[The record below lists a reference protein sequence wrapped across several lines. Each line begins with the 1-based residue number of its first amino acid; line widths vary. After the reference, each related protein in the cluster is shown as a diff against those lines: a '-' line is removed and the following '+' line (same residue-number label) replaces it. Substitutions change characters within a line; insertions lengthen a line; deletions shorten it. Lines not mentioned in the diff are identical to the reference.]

1 MKALISVDMEGISGI
16 VHSSETNPERYDY
29 QRGREL
35 MTAEAN
41 AVIAGVLDAEPT
53 ADVLVA
59 DAHGTFRN
67 LLPEQLD
74 RRARLV
80 RGKPRALNMLAGLDE
95 ETDAALFVGYHVRA
109 GEGPGVLAHTMN
121 GEILDV
127 RVTGRAPDE
136 EVRGTGRAPGEDVRI
151 TAHTP
156 GEDVRITA
164 HTPGEDVRIT
174 THTPGEGVRITTHTP
189 GEGVQVTAP
198 KPGEHSRTTAR
209 SLGEIGLNA
218 AMAGHLG
225 VPVVL
230 LSGDDAA
237 CAEAAALIPEAVTVP
252 VKEALGMA
260 AAVTLH
266 PEEARDRLR
275 RAAADAVSRRT
286 EIPPLA
292 LTGPLDVEV
301 DLASPHTIDLATL
314 VPGVSRTAGARTVA
328 FTAPDYG
335 AAYRLILLLAQ
346 LATIRPA

>member
-1 MKALISVDMEGISGI
+1 MKLLISVDMEGVSGI

-35 MTAEAN
+35 MTADAN
-41 AVIAGVLDAEPT
+41 AVIAGVLDADPT
-53 ADVLVA
+53 AEVLVA

-80 RGKPRALNMLAGLDE
+80 RGKPRSLNMLAGLDE

-127 RVTGRAPDE
+127 RVAG
-136 EVRGTGRAPGEDVRI
+136 
-151 TAHTP
+151 
-156 GEDVRITA
+156 
-164 HTPGEDVRIT
+164 
-174 THTPGEGVRITTHTP
+174 
-189 GEGVQVTAP
+189 
-198 KPGEHSRTTAR
+198 R

-237 CAEAAALIPEAVTVP
+237 CAELNDLVQAAVTVP

-275 RAAADAVSRRT
+275 RAAADAVTRRA
-286 EIPPLA
+286 EIQPLA
-292 LTGPLDVEV
+292 LTGTLNVEV

-314 VPGVSRTAGARTVA
+314 VPGVSRTGGARTVA
-328 FTAPDYG
+328 FTSPDY
-335 AAYRLILLLAQ
+335 ATAYRLILLLAQ
-346 LATIRPA
+346 LATIKPA

>member
-1 MKALISVDMEGISGI
+1 MKVLISVDMEGVSGI
-16 VHSSETNPERYDY
+16 VHPAETNPERYDY

-35 MTAEAN
+35 MTADAN
-41 AVIAGVLDAEPT
+41 AVIAGVLDADPT

-80 RGKPRALNMLAGLDE
+80 RGKPRALNMLAGLAA

-127 RVTGRAPDE
+127 RVAG
-136 EVRGTGRAPGEDVRI
+136 
-151 TAHTP
+151 
-156 GEDVRITA
+156 
-164 HTPGEDVRIT
+164 
-174 THTPGEGVRITTHTP
+174 
-189 GEGVQVTAP
+189 
-198 KPGEHSRTTAR
+198 R

-218 AMAGHLG
+218 AMASHLG

-237 CAEAAALIPEAVTVP
+237 CAELTELVPAAVTVA
-252 VKEALGMA
+252 VKEALGAA

-275 RAAADAVSRRT
+275 RAAADAITRRA
-286 EIPPLA
+286 EIPPLTLA
-292 LTGPLDVEV
+292 PAPLDVEV
-301 DLASPHTIDLATL
+301 DLAGAHTVDLATL
-314 VPGVSRTAGARTVA
+314 VPGVTRTGGARTVA
-328 FTAPDYG
+328 FTAPDY
-335 AAYRLILLLAQ
+335 ATAYRLILLLAQ

>member
-1 MKALISVDMEGISGI
+1 MKLLISVDMEGVSGI
-16 VHSSETNPERYDY
+16 VHPAETNPERYDY

-35 MTAEAN
+35 MTADAN
-41 AVIAGVLDAEPT
+41 AVIAGVLDADPT

-80 RGKPRALNMLAGLDE
+80 RGKPRTLNMLAGLDA

-121 GEILDV
+121 DAILDV
-127 RVTGRAPDE
+127 RVAG
-136 EVRGTGRAPGEDVRI
+136 
-151 TAHTP
+151 
-156 GEDVRITA
+156 
-164 HTPGEDVRIT
+164 
-174 THTPGEGVRITTHTP
+174 
-189 GEGVQVTAP
+189 
-198 KPGEHSRTTAR
+198 R

-237 CAEAAALIPEAVTVP
+237 CAELTEPVPAAVTVP
-252 VKEALGMA
+252 VKEALGAA

-275 RAAADAVSRRT
+275 RAAADAITRRA
-286 EIPPLA
+286 EIPPLTLA
-292 LTGPLDVEV
+292 PAPLDVEA
-301 DLASPHTIDLATL
+301 DLAGAHTVDLATL
-314 VPGVSRTAGARTVA
+314 VPGVTRAGGARTVA
-328 FTAPDYG
+328 FTAPDY
-335 AAYRLILLLAQ
+335 ATAYRLILLLAQ

>member
-95 ETDAALFVGYHVRA
+95 DTDAALFVGYHVRA

-136 EVRGTGRAPGEDVRI
+136 DARGTGHAPGEDVRI
-151 TAHTP
+151 T
-156 GEDVRITA
+156 G
-164 HTPGEDVRIT
+164 
-174 THTPGEGVRITTHTP
+174 
-189 GEGVQVTAP
+189 
-198 KPGEHSRTTAR
+198 R

-237 CAEAAALIPEAVTVP
+237 CAEAADLIPQAVTVP

-275 RAAADAVSRRT
+275 RAAADAVSRRR
-286 EIPPLA
+286 EIPPLS

-314 VPGVSRTAGARTVA
+314 VPGVLRTAGARAVA

-335 AAYRLILLLAQ
+335 TAYRLILLLAQ
-346 LATIRPA
+346 LATIRPT

>member
-1 MKALISVDMEGISGI
+1 MKLLISVDMEGVSGI

-35 MTAEAN
+35 MTADAN
-41 AVIAGVLDAEPT
+41 AVVAGVLDADPT
-53 ADVLVA
+53 AEVLVA

-121 GEILDV
+121 DEILDV
-127 RVTGRAPDE
+127 RVAG
-136 EVRGTGRAPGEDVRI
+136 
-151 TAHTP
+151 
-156 GEDVRITA
+156 
-164 HTPGEDVRIT
+164 
-174 THTPGEGVRITTHTP
+174 
-189 GEGVQVTAP
+189 
-198 KPGEHSRTTAR
+198 R

-237 CAEAAALIPEAVTVP
+237 CAEMTDLVPGAVTVA

-275 RAAADAVSRRT
+275 RAAADAVARRA
-286 EIPPLA
+286 EIQPLA

-314 VPGVSRTAGARTVA
+314 VPGVSRTGGARTVA
-328 FTAPDYG
+328 FTSPDY
-335 AAYRLILLLAQ
+335 ATAYRLILLLAQ
-346 LATIRPA
+346 LATIKPA

>member
-1 MKALISVDMEGISGI
+1 MKLLISVDMEGISGI
-16 VHSSETNPERYDY
+16 VHSTETNPERYDY

-35 MTAEAN
+35 MTADAN
-41 AVIAGVLDAEPT
+41 AVIAGVLDADPT

-80 RGKPRALNMLAGLDE
+80 RGKPRSLNMLAGLDE

-109 GEGPGVLAHTMN
+109 GAGPGVLAHTMN

-127 RVTGRAPDE
+127 RVAG
-136 EVRGTGRAPGEDVRI
+136 
-151 TAHTP
+151 
-156 GEDVRITA
+156 
-164 HTPGEDVRIT
+164 
-174 THTPGEGVRITTHTP
+174 
-189 GEGVQVTAP
+189 
-198 KPGEHSRTTAR
+198 R

-237 CAEAAALIPEAVTVP
+237 CAELNGLVPAAVTVP

-275 RAAADAVSRRT
+275 RAAADAVSRRA

-292 LTGPLDVEV
+292 LTGTLDVEV

-314 VPGVSRTAGARTVA
+314 VPGVSRAGGARTVA
-328 FTAPDYG
+328 FTSPDY
-335 AAYRLILLLAQ
+335 ATAYRLILLLAQ
-346 LATIRPA
+346 LATIKPA

>member
-1 MKALISVDMEGISGI
+1 MKTLISVDMEGISGI
-16 VHSSETNPERYDY
+16 VHSTETNPERYDY

-35 MTAEAN
+35 MTADAN
-41 AVIAGVLDAEPT
+41 AVIAGVLDADPT
-53 ADVLVA
+53 AEVLVA

-80 RGKPRALNMLAGLDE
+80 RGKPRSLNMLAGLDE

-127 RVTGRAPDE
+127 RVAG
-136 EVRGTGRAPGEDVRI
+136 
-151 TAHTP
+151 
-156 GEDVRITA
+156 
-164 HTPGEDVRIT
+164 
-174 THTPGEGVRITTHTP
+174 
-189 GEGVQVTAP
+189 
-198 KPGEHSRTTAR
+198 R

-237 CAEAAALIPEAVTVP
+237 CAEMNDLVPAAVTVP
-252 VKEALGMA
+252 VKDALGMA

-275 RAAADAVSRRT
+275 RAAADAVARRA
-286 EIPPLA
+286 EIQPLA
-292 LTGPLDVEV
+292 LTGTSNVEV
-301 DLASPHTIDLATL
+301 DLASPHTVDLATL
-314 VPGVSRTAGARTVA
+314 VPGVSRTGGARTVA
-328 FTAPDYG
+328 FTSPDY
-335 AAYRLILLLAQ
+335 ATAYRLILLLAQ
-346 LATIRPA
+346 LASIKPA

>member
-1 MKALISVDMEGISGI
+1 MKLLISVDMEGISGI

-35 MTAEAN
+35 MTADAN

-53 ADVLVA
+53 AEVLVA

-74 RRARLV
+74 RRSRLV

-127 RVTGRAPDE
+127 RVAG
-136 EVRGTGRAPGEDVRI
+136 
-151 TAHTP
+151 
-156 GEDVRITA
+156 
-164 HTPGEDVRIT
+164 
-174 THTPGEGVRITTHTP
+174 
-189 GEGVQVTAP
+189 
-198 KPGEHSRTTAR
+198 R

-237 CAEAAALIPEAVTVP
+237 CAELTDLVPETVTVA

-266 PEEARDRLR
+266 PEEARDRLC
-275 RAAADAVSRRT
+275 RAAADAVARRA

-314 VPGVSRTAGARTVA
+314 VPGVSRAGGARTVT
-328 FTAPDYG
+328 FTSPDY
-335 AAYRLILLLAQ
+335 ATAYRLILLLAQ
-346 LATIRPA
+346 LATIKPA

>member
-16 VHSSETNPERYDY
+16 VHSSETNPERDDY

-127 RVTGRAPDE
+127 RVAD
-136 EVRGTGRAPGEDVRI
+136 RAPGEDAQGA
-151 TAHTP
+151 AHGP
-156 GEDVRITA
+156 GEDAQSTA
-164 HTPGEDVRIT
+164 HG
-174 THTPGEGVRITTHTP
+174 P
-189 GEGVQVTAP
+189 GEGVQSTAHAP
-198 KPGEHSRTTAR
+198 REDVGGTGHATGEGVRLTARTPGDGVRRSGR

-237 CAEAAALIPEAVTVP
+237 CAEAAELIPAAVTVP

-275 RAAADAVSRRT
+275 RAAADAVSRRA
-286 EIPPLA
+286 EIPPPA

-301 DLASPHTIDLATL
+301 DLASPHTVDLATL
-314 VPGVSRTAGARTVA
+314 VPGVSRTAGARTVT

-335 AAYRLILLLAQ
+335 TAYRLVLLLAQ

>member
-1 MKALISVDMEGISGI
+1 MKLLISVDMEGVSGI
-16 VHSSETNPERYDY
+16 VHSTETNPERYDY

-35 MTAEAN
+35 MTADAN
-41 AVIAGVLDAEPT
+41 AVIAGVLDADPT
-53 ADVLVA
+53 AEVLVA

-80 RGKPRALNMLAGLDE
+80 RGKPRSLNMLAGLDE

-127 RVTGRAPDE
+127 RVAG
-136 EVRGTGRAPGEDVRI
+136 
-151 TAHTP
+151 
-156 GEDVRITA
+156 
-164 HTPGEDVRIT
+164 
-174 THTPGEGVRITTHTP
+174 
-189 GEGVQVTAP
+189 
-198 KPGEHSRTTAR
+198 R

-237 CAEAAALIPEAVTVP
+237 CAELNDLIQAAVTVP

-275 RAAADAVSRRT
+275 RAAADAVTRRA
-286 EIPPLA
+286 EIQPLA
-292 LTGPLDVEV
+292 LTGTLNVEV

-314 VPGVSRTAGARTVA
+314 VPGVSRTGGARTVA
-328 FTAPDYG
+328 FTSPDY
-335 AAYRLILLLAQ
+335 ATAYRLILLLAQ
-346 LATIRPA
+346 LATIKPA

>member
-80 RGKPRALNMLAGLDE
+80 RGKPRALNMLAGLDA

-127 RVTGRAPDE
+127 RMTVNAPS
-136 EVRGTGRAPGEDVRI
+136 EDVR
-151 TAHTP
+151 TA
-156 GEDVRITA
+156 G
-164 HTPGEDVRIT
+164 
-174 THTPGEGVRITTHTP
+174 
-189 GEGVQVTAP
+189 
-198 KPGEHSRTTAR
+198 R

-237 CAEAAALIPEAVTVP
+237 CAEAADLIPEAVTVP

-335 AAYRLILLLAQ
+335 TAYRLILLLAQ

>member
-16 VHSSETNPERYDY
+16 VHSSETNPERDDY

-127 RVTGRAPDE
+127 RVAD
-136 EVRGTGRAPGEDVRI
+136 RAPGEDAQGA
-151 TAHTP
+151 AHGP
-156 GEDVRITA
+156 GEDAQSTA
-164 HTPGEDVRIT
+164 HG
-174 THTPGEGVRITTHTP
+174 P
-189 GEGVQVTAP
+189 GEGVQSTAHAP
-198 KPGEHSRTTAR
+198 REDVGGTGHATGEGVRLTARTPGDGVRRSGR

-237 CAEAAALIPEAVTVP
+237 CAEAAELIPAAVTVL

-275 RAAADAVSRRT
+275 RAAADAVSRRA
-286 EIPPLA
+286 EIPPPA

-301 DLASPHTIDLATL
+301 DLASPHTVDLATL
-314 VPGVSRTAGARTVA
+314 VPGVSRTAGARTVT
-328 FTAPDYG
+328 FTAPDFG
-335 AAYRLILLLAQ
+335 TAYRLILLLAQ

>member
-1 MKALISVDMEGISGI
+1 MKLLISVDMEGISGI

-35 MTAEAN
+35 MTADAN
-41 AVIAGVLDAEPT
+41 AVIAGVLDADPT

-80 RGKPRALNMLAGLDE
+80 RGKPRSLNMLAGLDE

-127 RVTGRAPDE
+127 RVAY
-136 EVRGTGRAPGEDVRI
+136 
-151 TAHTP
+151 
-156 GEDVRITA
+156 
-164 HTPGEDVRIT
+164 
-174 THTPGEGVRITTHTP
+174 
-189 GEGVQVTAP
+189 
-198 KPGEHSRTTAR
+198 R

-237 CAEAAALIPEAVTVP
+237 CAELTDLVPETVTVA
-252 VKEALGMA
+252 VKEARGMA

-275 RAAADAVSRRT
+275 RAAADAVARRA

-314 VPGVSRTAGARTVA
+314 VPGVSRAGGARTVT
-328 FTAPDYG
+328 FTSPDY
-335 AAYRLILLLAQ
+335 ATAYRLILLLAQ
-346 LATIRPA
+346 LATIKPA

>member
-1 MKALISVDMEGISGI
+1 MKALISVDMEGVSGI

-35 MTAEAN
+35 MTADAN

-127 RVTGRAPDE
+127 RVTGRAP
-136 EVRGTGRAPGEDVRI
+136 GEDAR
-151 TAHTP
+151 
-156 GEDVRITA
+156 
-164 HTPGEDVRIT
+164 
-174 THTPGEGVRITTHTP
+174 
-189 GEGVQVTAP
+189 VT
-198 KPGEHSRTTAR
+198 GR

-314 VPGVSRTAGARTVA
+314 VPGVSRAAGARTVA
-328 FTAPDYG
+328 FAAPDYG
-335 AAYRLILLLAQ
+335 TAYRLILLLAQ

>member
-80 RGKPRALNMLAGLDE
+80 RGKPRGLHMLAGLDE

-127 RVTGRAPDE
+127 RVAGRAPGE
-136 EVRGTGRAPGEDVRI
+136 GARGTGHAPGEDVRI
-151 TAHTP
+151 T
-156 GEDVRITA
+156 G
-164 HTPGEDVRIT
+164 
-174 THTPGEGVRITTHTP
+174 
-189 GEGVQVTAP
+189 
-198 KPGEHSRTTAR
+198 R

-237 CAEAAALIPEAVTVP
+237 CAELTELVPAAVTVP
-252 VKEALGMA
+252 VKEALGAA

-275 RAAADAVSRRT
+275 RAAADAVTRRT
-286 EIPPLA
+286 EIPPLS

-301 DLASPHTIDLATL
+301 DLAGAHTVDLATL
-314 VPGVSRTAGARTVA
+314 IPGVSRTAGARTIA
-328 FTAPDYG
+328 FTAPDY
-335 AAYRLILLLAQ
+335 ATAYRLILLLAQ

>member
-1 MKALISVDMEGISGI
+1 MKLLISVDMEGISGI

-35 MTAEAN
+35 MTADAN

-53 ADVLVA
+53 AEVLVA

-74 RRARLV
+74 RRSRLV

-127 RVTGRAPDE
+127 RVAG
-136 EVRGTGRAPGEDVRI
+136 
-151 TAHTP
+151 
-156 GEDVRITA
+156 
-164 HTPGEDVRIT
+164 
-174 THTPGEGVRITTHTP
+174 
-189 GEGVQVTAP
+189 
-198 KPGEHSRTTAR
+198 R

-237 CAEAAALIPEAVTVP
+237 CAELTDLVPETVTVA

-275 RAAADAVSRRT
+275 RAAADAVARRA

-314 VPGVSRTAGARTVA
+314 VPGVSRAGGARTVT
-328 FTAPDYG
+328 FTSPDY
-335 AAYRLILLLAQ
+335 ATAYRLILLLAQ
-346 LATIRPA
+346 LATIKPA

>member
-1 MKALISVDMEGISGI
+1 MKILISVDMEGVSGI
-16 VHSSETNPERYDY
+16 VHPSETNPERYDY

-35 MTAEAN
+35 MTADAN
-41 AVIAGVLDAEPT
+41 AAVAGVLDAEPT
-53 ADVLVA
+53 AEVLVA

-80 RGKPRALNMLAGLDE
+80 RGKPRALHMLAGLDE
-95 ETDAALFVGYHVRA
+95 DTDAALFVGYHVRA

-121 GEILDV
+121 DEILDV
-127 RVTGRAPDE
+127 RVAG
-136 EVRGTGRAPGEDVRI
+136 
-151 TAHTP
+151 
-156 GEDVRITA
+156 
-164 HTPGEDVRIT
+164 
-174 THTPGEGVRITTHTP
+174 
-189 GEGVQVTAP
+189 
-198 KPGEHSRTTAR
+198 R
-209 SLGEIGLNA
+209 SLGETGLNA

-237 CAEAAALIPEAVTVP
+237 CAEMTDLVPGAVTVA

-275 RAAADAVSRRT
+275 RAAADAVTRRAAIEPLT
-286 EIPPLA
+286 LA
-292 LTGPLDVEV
+292 LAPLDVEV

-314 VPGVSRTAGARTVA
+314 VPGVSRAGGARTVT
-328 FTAPDYG
+328 FTSPDY
-335 AAYRLILLLAQ
+335 ATAYRLILLLAQ

>member
-80 RGKPRALNMLAGLDE
+80 RGKPRALNMLAVLDE

-127 RVTGRAPDE
+127 RVTGQ
-136 EVRGTGRAPGEDVRI
+136 APGE
-151 TAHTP
+151 A
-156 GEDVRITA
+156 GA
-164 HTPGEDVRIT
+164 T
-174 THTPGEGVRITTHTP
+174 TGH
-189 GEGVQVTAP
+189 
-198 KPGEHSRTTAR
+198 

-237 CAEAAALIPEAVTVP
+237 CAEAAELIPAAVTVP

-275 RAAADAVSRRT
+275 RAAAEAVSRRT
-286 EIPPLA
+286 EIPPLV

-301 DLASPHTIDLATL
+301 DLASPHTVDLATL
-314 VPGVSRTAGARTVA
+314 VPGVSRTAGARTVT

-335 AAYRLILLLAQ
+335 TAYRLILLLAQ

>member
-1 MKALISVDMEGISGI
+1 MKLLISVDMEGVSGI

-35 MTAEAN
+35 MTADAN
-41 AVIAGVLDAEPT
+41 AVIAGVLDADPT
-53 ADVLVA
+53 AEVLVA

-80 RGKPRALNMLAGLDE
+80 RGKPRSLNMLAGLDE

-127 RVTGRAPDE
+127 RVAG
-136 EVRGTGRAPGEDVRI
+136 
-151 TAHTP
+151 
-156 GEDVRITA
+156 
-164 HTPGEDVRIT
+164 
-174 THTPGEGVRITTHTP
+174 
-189 GEGVQVTAP
+189 
-198 KPGEHSRTTAR
+198 R

-237 CAEAAALIPEAVTVP
+237 CAEMNDLVPAAVTVP

-275 RAAADAVSRRT
+275 RAAADAVTRRA
-286 EIPPLA
+286 EIQPLA
-292 LTGPLDVEV
+292 LTGTLNVEV

-314 VPGVSRTAGARTVA
+314 VPGVSRTGGARTVA
-328 FTAPDYG
+328 FTSPDY
-335 AAYRLILLLAQ
+335 ATAYRLILLLAQ
-346 LATIRPA
+346 LATIKPA

>member
-16 VHSSETNPERYDY
+16 VHSSETNPERNDY

-136 EVRGTGRAPGEDVRI
+136 EVRGTGRAPGEDVRG
-151 TAHTP
+151 TA
-156 GEDVRITA
+156 
-164 HTPGEDVRIT
+164 
-174 THTPGEGVRITTHTP
+174 HTPGEGVRITTHTP
-189 GEGVQVTAP
+189 GEDVQVTAAT
-198 KPGEHSRTTAR
+198 PGEDSRTTAR

-275 RAAADAVSRRT
+275 RAAADAVSRRR
-286 EIPPLA
+286 EIPPLS

-335 AAYRLILLLAQ
+335 TAYRLILLLAQ

>member
-1 MKALISVDMEGISGI
+1 MKLLISVDMEGVSGI
-16 VHSSETNPERYDY
+16 VHQAETNPERYDY

-35 MTAEAN
+35 MTADAN
-41 AVIAGVLDAEPT
+41 AVIAGVLDADPT

-80 RGKPRALNMLAGLDE
+80 RGKPRALNMLAGLDA

-127 RVTGRAPDE
+127 RVAG
-136 EVRGTGRAPGEDVRI
+136 
-151 TAHTP
+151 
-156 GEDVRITA
+156 
-164 HTPGEDVRIT
+164 
-174 THTPGEGVRITTHTP
+174 
-189 GEGVQVTAP
+189 
-198 KPGEHSRTTAR
+198 R

-237 CAEAAALIPEAVTVP
+237 CAELTELVPAAATVP
-252 VKEALGMA
+252 VKEALGAA

-275 RAAADAVSRRT
+275 RAAADAITRRA
-286 EIPPLA
+286 EIPPLTLA
-292 LTGPLDVEV
+292 PAPLDVEV
-301 DLASPHTIDLATL
+301 DLAGAHTVDLATL
-314 VPGVSRTAGARTVA
+314 VPGVSRAAGARTVT
-328 FTAPDYG
+328 FTAPDY
-335 AAYRLILLLAQ
+335 ATAYRLILLLAQ